1 MSSMRQFTL
10 DILIPCLNEASTIG
24 QVITG
29 FKADFPSAQIIVG
42 DNGSTDQTCHI
53 AESMG
58 ARVIP
63 IPVRGKGYA
72 VRELFNSS
80 TADLIVIVDGDLT
93 YDPKTLHEMITYHFA
108 GFDMVVAT
116 RISSEQ
122 NSFRIGHKTGN
133 RVITGLTC
141 KILGLEK
148 FDVLSGYRL
157 FSKRFVKSL
166 PVRTTGF
173 AIESEINLHASI
185 LQIPIKAVNSP
196 YHPRPINSFSKLN
209 KWRDG
214 IQILWYLSKL
224 VIEFRPNQIFIG
236 PSFVFILIG
245 SLLVFQPLRQFID
258 FGMVEKVP
266 SLFTGVILFSLGIG
280 FFGLG
285 FIAKLTKRIK
295 IEQRQH
301 FFNLHSSRV
310 S

>member
-1 MSSMRQFTL
+1 MPQLTL
-10 DILIPCLNEASTIG
+10 DILIPCLNEERTIG
-24 QVITG
+24 HVITG
-29 FKADFPSAQIIVG
+29 FKAEFPEAQIIVG
-42 DNGSTDQTCHI
+42 DNGSSDQTRQV

-80 TADLIVIVDGDLT
+80 KADLVALVDGDLT
-93 YDPKTLHEMITYHFA
+93 YDPKTLHEMITFQLD

-116 RISSEQ
+116 RISSDQ
-122 NSFRIGHKTGN
+122 NSFRFGHKMGN
-133 RVITGLTC
+133 RVIAGLTC
-141 KILGLEK
+141 RILRLEK

-185 LQIPIKAVNSP
+185 LQIPIKAVTSL

-214 IQILWYLSKL
+214 IQILWFLSKL

-236 PSFVFILIG
+236 PSLLFFLIG
-245 SLLVFQPLRQFID
+245 SLLMVQPVNQFLD
-258 FGMVEKVP
+258 FGMVEKFP
-266 SLFTGVILFSLGIG
+266 SLFTGVILVSLGIG

-285 FIAKLTKRIK
+285 FIAKLTRRIK

-301 FFNLHSSRV
+301 FFNFYSS
-310 S
+310 SNG